1 MMHATTAQADR
12 HPGFVYVIH
21 ARRRLH
27 HAHHYVGF
35 TRNLPQRLTQHL
47 TGQGAHLTNAFN
59 YYGIRYD
66 VVHVMPGGYDL
77 EAYVKSWHH
86 ARQFCPVCRARA
98 GFDTVKCAAGQGAH
112 TYCPIETVRVP
123 AQVRALTQGP
133 GAIVPRWRPFV
144 SWSWTSSGDGYDGCW
159 QDVTLS
165 VAGVD
170 VILDTLPC

>member
-1 MMHATTAQADR
+1 MTHATTPTQTGR
-12 HPGFVYVIH
+12 PTGFVYVIH

-27 HAHHYVGF
+27 HARHYVGF
-35 TRNLPQRLTQHL
+35 SRNLPRRLTQ
-47 TGQGAHLTNAFN
+47 HLTNAFN

-98 GFDTVKCAAGQGAH
+98 GFDTVKCAAGQGGH
-112 TYCPIETVRVP
+112 TYCPIEAVRVP
-123 AQVRALTQGP
+123 AEVRALTQGP
-133 GAIVPRWRPFV
+133 GAVVPRWRPLV
-144 SWSWTSSGDGYDGCW
+144 SWSWTSSGDGHASCW

-170 VILDTLPC
+170 VILDALPC